1 MESESSYRA
10 VQAVAPGRL
19 ELVRKPI
26 RDPGPGEVRIRIEA
40 CGVCHSDSA
49 TVEGVLPIEWPR
61 VPGHEAVGRI
71 DVIGEGVEGW
81 AVGRRVGVGF
91 LGGSCGRCEY
101 CRDGDLVNCM
111 NQGYTGVQH
120 DGGYAEVMIAKS
132 SGLIAVPDDL
142 SSVDAAPLLCAG
154 LTTFS
159 ALRNSPARAGD
170 LVAVFGIGGLGH
182 LGVQY
187 ARRMG
192 FEVVAIDRGHDRAE
206 LSKKLGAHHY
216 IDSSATDIA
225 KALQALGG
233 AQAILATA
241 SGGKAVA
248 AALGGLRRG
257 GVVISLGATDEPI
270 ELSAFDLLFR
280 QLGVDGALTGTPAAG
295 DATLRFS
302 AMSDVAAM
310 IETMPLERAAEAY
323 ARMMSGKARSG
334 WSSQW
339 TRAAYRQSR
348 NMRQK
353 DERRFSKTARILDR
367 GLHVRGSPLHDR
379 RKAARRR
386 PLSLQSAPA
395 AIRER
400 VLDGHL
406 HPPQRINDQ
415 ERDGGLR
422 RHRD

>member
-1 MESESSYRA
+1 MEVIMAQVQSTYRA
-10 VQAVAPGRL
+10 VQAVSPGKL
-19 ELVRKPI
+19 ELTDKPLL
-26 RDPGPGEVRIRIEA
+26 DPPAGHVRIRVEA

-49 TVEGVLPIEWPR
+49 TVEGALPIAWPR

-71 DVIGEGVEGW
+71 DGIGEGVEGW
-81 AVGRRVGVGF
+81 AVGQRVGVGF
-91 LGGSCGRCEY
+91 LGGSCGHCRY
-101 CRDGDLVNCM
+101 CRDGDLVNCA

-120 DGGYAEVMIAKS
+120 DGGYAEVMIAKA
-132 SGLIAVPDDL
+132 SGLMVVPDDL

-170 LVAVFGIGGLGH
+170 LVAVFGVGGLGH
-182 LGVQY
+182 LAAQY

-192 FEVVAIDRGHDRAE
+192 FEVVAIDRGDDKAE

-216 IDSSATDIA
+216 IDGSAADVA

-233 AQAILATA
+233 AEVVLATA

-270 ELSAFDLLFR
+270 ELSAFDLLFK

-302 AMSDVAAM
+302 AMSEVAAM

-323 ARMMSGKARSG
+323 AKMMAGKARF
-334 WSSQW
+334 
-339 TRAAYRQSR
+339 R
-348 NMRQK
+348 M
-353 DERRFSKTARILDR
+353 
-367 GLHVRGSPLHDR
+367 
-379 RKAARRR
+379 
-386 PLSLQSAPA
+386 
-395 AIRER
+395 
-400 VLDGHL
+400 VLTMT
-406 HPPQRINDQ
+406 
-415 ERDGGLR
+415 
-422 RHRD
+422 